1 MNRRHLRV
9 VVALVTIL
17 SIGAVVTTFIRSAK
31 IGDVW
36 DLAVLTADNLPE
48 LLQRIRN
55 FHRVVT
61 RDGQKLLE
69 VSAEEAAYY
78 KNQKAV
84 IIQRPRV
91 VFFDKGEPVVTIEG
105 VEGRLYLDGSDV
117 QAVELDGDV
126 ILQLEQFRIQAS
138 NLAYDHTSE
147 EVRVRGKMELTSPE
161 MELSGTDLVI
171 DMVERRL
178 TMQEDVRMVVRGAS
192 S

>member
-1 MNRRHLRV
+1 VNRRHLRV

-91 VFFDKGEPVVTIEG
+91 VFFDKG
-105 VEGRLYLDGSDV
+105 
-117 QAVELDGDV
+117 VELDGDV